1 MKFRFLFLVIVFTVL
16 FSVLV
21 FNLYNIQVRKGNFYV
36 ASAKSQLENSGALHA
51 TRGGIYFTNKE
62 SGKIPAAIEKEYF
75 EIFAVPDEIEDPV
88 ITAEKIFSVVSISK
102 SDLINLFKKPK
113 DKYELLVKRASEEQ
127 KAFIRNNFIKEI
139 YLKSHTERFYPL
151 EKTASHLL
159 GFAGVSKD
167 SDNPSGL
174 YGLEKFFNEKLS
186 GKDGFAKG
194 DGIISPVSGEDIF
207 LNIDRNIESQAE
219 EILSD
224 LVLNFKAQGGSAIVS
239 DPKNGKILAMASLP
253 NFNPNNYS
261 KYPIQ
266 NFLNPATEKV
276 YEPGSIFKVITMAIG
291 LDSDSI
297 TPETTY
303 VDKGSL
309 TINGSTIKNWDLKA
323 HGRQTM
329 TNVIEQSLNTGA
341 VFAEEQ
347 IGRSIFLE
355 YLKKFGLGEI
365 SGISLSGEVRGNIKS
380 LEINPKDIN
389 FATASF
395 GQGISVTP
403 VSLLKA
409 VSVIANGGNL
419 VDFAIVQGEED
430 KNPQRII
437 SEDAA
442 RKTITMMISA
452 VDKALVAKIEG
463 YNIAGKTGTAQ
474 VPDFVKGGYTKD
486 VINTYIGFAP
496 AYDPKFIILI
506 KLDKPAGAPLAGQT
520 VVPAFRKLA
529 EFIINYYNIPP
540 DRTEEKS
547 SN

>member
-51 TRGGIYFTNKE
+51 TGGGIYFTNKE

>member
-51 TRGGIYFTNKE
+51 TRGGIYFTNRE
-62 SGKIPAAIEKEYF
+62 GGKIPAAIEKEYF
-75 EIFAVPDEIEDPV
+75 EIFAVPDEIEDPAM
-88 ITAEKIFSVVSISK
+88 TAEKISSVVSISK
-102 SDLINLFKKPK
+102 SNLINLFKKPK

-127 KAFIRNNFIKEI
+127 EAFIRNNFIKEI

-159 GFAGVSKD
+159 GFAGISKD
-167 SDNPSGL
+167 SDNPLGL

-194 DGIISPVSGEDIF
+194 DGIISPVSGKDIS

-297 TPETTY
+297 TPETSY
-303 VDKGSL
+303 VDKGS
-309 TINGSTIKNWDLKA
+309 
-323 HGRQTM
+323 
-329 TNVIEQSLNTGA
+329 
-341 VFAEEQ
+341 
-347 IGRSIFLE
+347 
-355 YLKKFGLGEI
+355 
-365 SGISLSGEVRGNIKS
+365 
-380 LEINPKDIN
+380 
-389 FATASF
+389 
-395 GQGISVTP
+395 
-403 VSLLKA
+403 
-409 VSVIANGGNL
+409 
-419 VDFAIVQGEED
+419 
-430 KNPQRII
+430 
-437 SEDAA
+437 
-442 RKTITMMISA
+442 
-452 VDKALVAKIEG
+452 
-463 YNIAGKTGTAQ
+463 
-474 VPDFVKGGYTKD
+474 
-486 VINTYIGFAP
+486 
-496 AYDPKFIILI
+496 
-506 KLDKPAGAPLAGQT
+506 
-520 VVPAFRKLA
+520 
-529 EFIINYYNIPP
+529 
-540 DRTEEKS
+540 
-547 SN
+547 

>member
-62 SGKIPAAIEKEYF
+62 SEKFPAAIEKEYF

-88 ITAEKIFSVVSISK
+88 ITAENIFSVVSISK

>member
-1 MKFRFLFLVIVFTVL
+1 
-16 FSVLV
+16 
-21 FNLYNIQVRKGNFYV
+21 
-36 ASAKSQLENSGALHA
+36 
-51 TRGGIYFTNKE
+51 
-62 SGKIPAAIEKEYF
+62 
-75 EIFAVPDEIEDPV
+75 
-88 ITAEKIFSVVSISK
+88 
-102 SDLINLFKKPK
+102 
-113 DKYELLVKRASEEQ
+113 
-127 KAFIRNNFIKEI
+127 
-139 YLKSHTERFYPL
+139 
-151 EKTASHLL
+151 
-159 GFAGVSKD
+159 
-167 SDNPSGL
+167 
-174 YGLEKFFNEKLS
+174 
-186 GKDGFAKG
+186 
-194 DGIISPVSGEDIF
+194 
-207 LNIDRNIESQAE
+207 
-219 EILSD
+219 
-224 LVLNFKAQGGSAIVS
+224 
-239 DPKNGKILAMASLP
+239 MASLP

>member
-1 MKFRFLFLVIVFTVL
+1 M
-16 FSVLV
+16 
-21 FNLYNIQVRKGNFYV
+21 
-36 ASAKSQLENSGALHA
+36 
-51 TRGGIYFTNKE
+51 
-62 SGKIPAAIEKEYF
+62 
-75 EIFAVPDEIEDPV
+75 
-88 ITAEKIFSVVSISK
+88 
-102 SDLINLFKKPK
+102 
-113 DKYELLVKRASEEQ
+113 
-127 KAFIRNNFIKEI
+127 
-139 YLKSHTERFYPL
+139 
-151 EKTASHLL
+151 
-159 GFAGVSKD
+159 
-167 SDNPSGL
+167 
-174 YGLEKFFNEKLS
+174 
-186 GKDGFAKG
+186 
-194 DGIISPVSGEDIF
+194 
-207 LNIDRNIESQAE
+207 
-219 EILSD
+219 
-224 LVLNFKAQGGSAIVS
+224 
-239 DPKNGKILAMASLP
+239 
-253 NFNPNNYS
+253 
-261 KYPIQ
+261 
-266 NFLNPATEKV
+266 
-276 YEPGSIFKVITMAIG
+276 
-291 LDSDSI
+291 
-297 TPETTY
+297 
-303 VDKGSL
+303 
-309 TINGSTIKNWDLKA
+309 
-323 HGRQTM
+323 
-329 TNVIEQSLNTGA
+329 
-341 VFAEEQ
+341 
-347 IGRSIFLE
+347 
-355 YLKKFGLGEI
+355 KKFGLGEI